1 MQNVATSPQL
11 ERTRTS
17 ADRLPRLR
25 NVLLLAVAAPGI
37 AELLS
42 SSAPPLEF
50 FIPWIF
56 GLFVLFYGG
65 SAVLIREITLRW
77 NSGWKGILLLGA
89 GFGILLE
96 GISTRAFFDPAWP
109 SLGPMAG

>member
-1 MQNVATSPQL
+1 MPNLATSPAL
-11 ERTRTS
+11 EQRHAAATS
-17 ADRLPRLR
+17 WAGLR

-77 NSGWKGILLLGA
+77 NTGWRGILLLGCA
-89 GFGILLE
+89 FGILLE
-96 GISTRAFFDPAWP
+96 GISTRAFFDPA
-109 SLGPMAG
+109 SSN